1 MNKLHFK
8 VGLFAAASLLLA
20 GIFVVYLLHAR
31 GFFDKIFHLQLAA
44 VSADGV
50 APGVPVVFSGIE
62 IGRVTTLGLNENG
75 GIIIHTEF
83 LSRNAKWLKEN
94 SSFLL
99 DKRNAKWLKENSSF
113 LLDKPIVGGAKIRV
127 DSPDLS
133 APALPDN
140 ATMLLLTSDIS
151 KELPA
156 LVERVQA
163 ILTNVEYLTRKDGEI
178 NATLA
183 NVKTVTGRMTGEY
196 GILESVLGSTDKARA
211 VTDSLDKMRALM
223 TKLDALAAKTDQ
235 WLYAPGGVAEDT
247 RKSLAQ
253 VRLMLSDAQSSLKKA
268 DAVMANAVEI
278 SANLNDG
285 TQNITQLRTEIDD
298 AVRKANDL
306 INEINKKWP
315 FAHEPEVKLP

>member
-20 GIFVVYLLHAR
+20 AIFIVYLLHAR
-31 GFFDKIFHLQLAA
+31 GFFEKTFHLQLAA
-44 VSADGV
+44 ASADGV

-94 SSFLL
+94 SSFT
-99 DKRNAKWLKENSSF
+99 
-113 LLDKPIVGGAKIRV
+113 LDKPIVGGAKIRV
-127 DSPDLS
+127 DSPDLG

-151 KELPA
+151 KEIPA
-156 LVERVQA
+156 LVERVKA
-163 ILTNVEYLTRKDGEI
+163 ILANVEYLTRKDGEI

-196 GILESVLGSTDKARA
+196 GMLEGVLGSPEKARTL
-211 VTDSLDKMRALM
+211 TDSLDKTRALI
-223 TKLDALAAKTDQ
+223 TKLDGLAAKADQ
-235 WLYAPGGVAEDT
+235 WLFAQDGMAEQT
-247 RKSLAQ
+247 KASLAQ
-253 VRLMLSDAQSSLKKA
+253 VRLMLNDAQSSLKKA
-268 DAVMANAVEI
+268 DAVMTNAVEI
-278 SANLNDG
+278 SANVNDS
-285 TQNITQLRTEIDD
+285 TQDLAQLRTEIDD

-306 INEINKKWP
+306 VNQINKKWP
-315 FAHEPEVKLP
+315 FAREPEVKLP